1 MPAHSE
7 ASLSDIARRD
17 LALLLLVNVI
27 WGMNIV
33 AAKFGVIEFPPV
45 LFTALRFGLLAVFL
59 IPMLRVAHGQMPTLL
74 AAAALTG
81 PVMFS
86 LLFIGIAKVDDASTV
101 AIASQ
106 LLVPFSTL
114 LSVWLLGEVIR
125 WRRKL
130 GIALAFG
137 GIAIISFDPRVFSY
151 WEGLGLVIASSFF
164 GSLGL
169 IYIKR
174 LRDVQPLQLQA
185 WIAIAGS
192 PVLFLLSGIMEG
204 DQWSLSMLA
213 DITWRGWAAVL
224 FTALLSS
231 LVAHTGW
238 YYLLSRYP
246 VTSLAP
252 LTLLS
257 PLFGV
262 FFGVTLL
269 HDRLTPR
276 MLVGGAVTLVGVFIV
291 LLREKTLVDTG
302 T

>member
-33 AAKFGVIEFPPV
+33 AAKFGVNEFPPV

-59 IPMLRVAHGQMPTLL
+59 IPMLRIARGQMSTLL

-106 LLVPFSTL
+106 LHVPFSTL
-114 LSVWLLGEVIR
+114 LSVWLLGEMIR

-137 GIAIISFDPRVFSY
+137 GIAVISFDPRVFSY

-204 DQWSLSMLA
+204 DQWGWSMLA
-213 DITWRGWAAVL
+213 DITWRGWSAVL

-238 YYLLSRYP
+238 YYLVSRYP

-276 MLVGGAVTLVGVFIV
+276 MLVGGAITLVGVFIV
-291 LLREKTLVDTG
+291 LLREKKLVDTG